1 MNDIVVVIP
10 SFCPPDSLP
19 QLCSTLQGLGLKRI
33 LIVNDGSP
41 DSYEAVFK
49 EAQNLGCEIIS
60 HQKNQGKGA
69 AIKFAIKHLLKTNA
83 SFEYCLFCD
92 DDGQHSPK
100 DIGRVGQHALKEK
113 PDCVLGCRDF
123 AGNHVPFKSWFGNLF
138 MRQMIALIH
147 SYKIHDS
154 QTGLRCYSKKMLS
167 SIECIPD
174 NQFGFELQALLQMI
188 KNKNNI
194 VMVPIETIYFSSNAA
209 TRFNPIIDSAKV
221 LWAAI
226 TTNQQKK

>member
-10 SFCPPDSLP
+10 SFCPPANLP
-19 QLCSTLQGLGLKRI
+19 QLCATLHSLGLKRI

-41 DSYEAVFK
+41 ESYGSIFK
-49 EAQNLGCEIIS
+49 EAQTLGCEVIS
-60 HQKNQGKGA
+60 YQKNQGKGA
-69 AIKFAIKHLLKTNA
+69 AIKVAIKHLLQSNY
-83 SFEYCLFCD
+83 SFEFCLFCD

-100 DIGRVGQHALKEK
+100 DILRVSQHALNEK

-123 AGNHVPFKSWFGNLF
+123 AGSHVPFKSWFGNFF

-167 SIECIPD
+167 SLERIPD

-188 KNKNNI
+188 KNNNHI
-194 VMVPIETIYFSSNAA
+194 VTIPIETIYFSSNAA
-209 TRFNPIIDSAKV
+209 TRFNPLLDSAKV

-226 TTNQQKK
+226 TTQQKK